1 MKKENYKNLSYIIC
15 LILLPSILFVFE
27 YVLNYITQHLMLL
40 KFQSSF
46 YMLALLLMPLMRGI
60 IIGVIFLFVLYLN
73 RKLMKLTKFGLI
85 VTVLCLAIY
94 PTLYLLSWLMFTT
107 FPLIYKILGNLLYS
121 SVHYVV
127 VMIILIILEN
137 LMVKRSNVER

>member
-1 MKKENYKNLSYIIC
+1 MKKEKYKNLSYIIC